1 VVRSSI
7 LLILKPFSSEAFRMI
22 IVNFFTT
29 LRTYLKSRQ
38 SRIYAEDISMF
49 ELLQRCETDTGK
61 ALVSKLINEDGSLI
75 PGVMILIN
83 GQNILH
89 LQGIRTI
96 VRNGADVAI
105 FPPKTKE

>member
-1 VVRSSI
+1 
-7 LLILKPFSSEAFRMI
+7 MI

-29 LRTYLKSRQ
+29 LRSYLKSRQ
-38 SRIYAEDISMF
+38 ARIYAEDINIL
-49 ELLQRCETDTGK
+49 ELLQRCEIETGK
-61 ALVSKLINEDGSLI
+61 ALVSKLITEDGTLI

-105 FPPKTKE
+105 FPPKSTE

>member
-1 VVRSSI
+1 
-7 LLILKPFSSEAFRMI
+7 MI

-38 SRIYAEDISMF
+38 ARIYAEDISVA
-49 ELLQRCETDTGK
+49 ELLQRCETETGK
-61 ALVSKLINEDGSLI
+61 ALISKLVKDDGTLI
-75 PGVMILIN
+75 PGTMILIN

-89 LQGIRTI
+89 LQGVYTI

-105 FPPKTKE
+105 FPPKNKE